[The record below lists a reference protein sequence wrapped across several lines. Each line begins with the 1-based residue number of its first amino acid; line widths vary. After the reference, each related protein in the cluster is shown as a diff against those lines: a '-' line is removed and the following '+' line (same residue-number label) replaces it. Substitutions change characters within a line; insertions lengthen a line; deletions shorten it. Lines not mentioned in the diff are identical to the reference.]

1 MTGKARSRRMSDLD
15 AATARSESLGV
26 SVSDD
31 ESAAISDVTVTK
43 YGGGEP
49 MDYSDAFSRTLMS
62 YPSPVTTLR
71 VEVLRSHG
79 THFRGTIME
88 VPNNDHTAGMIQAG
102 FYMIIPPEVILG
114 VDWS

>member
-1 MTGKARSRRMSDLD
+1 MTGKARSRRLSDLG
-15 AATARSESLGV
+15 AATARAETLGV

-31 ESAAISDVTVTK
+31 ESATTSGTSITK
-43 YGGGEP
+43 YGAGEP
-49 MDYSDAFSRTLMS
+49 MAYSDAFSRTLMS

-71 VEVLRSHG
+71 VEVLRSHE
-79 THFRGTIME
+79 THFKGTIME